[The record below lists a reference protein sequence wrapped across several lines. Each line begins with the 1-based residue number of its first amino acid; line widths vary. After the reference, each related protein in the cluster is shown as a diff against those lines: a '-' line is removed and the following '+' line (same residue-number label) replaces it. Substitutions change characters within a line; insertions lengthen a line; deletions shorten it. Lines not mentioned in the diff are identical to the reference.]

1 MVQRALVGTAAG
13 EFEGA
18 DLGDRRRS
26 ARLTSIAATLEEQP
40 ARGFPRLLGS
50 DAALE
55 AFYRFI
61 NDRAFGAEDIVA
73 P

>member
-13 EFEGA
+13 EFKGA

-26 ARLTSIAATLEEQP
+26 ARLTSIVGALEEQP

-50 DAALE
+50 DAAL
-55 AFYRFI
+55 
-61 NDRAFGAEDIVA
+61 
-73 P
+73 